1 MKKESIDRLNAVL
14 PQIMAS
20 SEHKEWFSDP
30 KDIKIVIVK
39 NIEEV
44 KDLIRN
50 IEAYVLILDYV
61 VEGETVVLTKSK
73 EVLDILKDSESYNFE
88 DYITESLGRIVELM
102 EIDQKTIKERITVAV
117 MSFVTT
123 SILLIANIYFFTPI
137 IAVIITALMIFVFWL
152 EHRAYKQILDKYES
166 NEKTL

>member
-20 SEHKEWFSDP
+20 QEHKEWFSDP

-61 VEGETVVLTKSK
+61 VEGETVVLTKSQ
-73 EVLDILKDSESYNFE
+73 EVLEILKDSESYNFE
-88 DYITESLGRIVELM
+88 DYITESIGRIGELV
-102 EIDQKTIKERITVAV
+102 EIDQKTAKEITTVAV

-123 SILLIANIYFFTPI
+123 SILLGLNIYFFNPI
-137 IAVIITALMIFVFWL
+137 LAIIITTLMIFVFWL
-152 EHRAYKQILDKYES
+152 EHRAYKQILNKNES
-166 NEKTL
+166 K

>member
-44 KDLIRN
+44 KDLIHN
-50 IEAYVLILDYV
+50 IKAYVLILDYV
-61 VEGETVVLTKSK
+61 VEGETLILTKSQ
-73 EVLDILKDSESYNFE
+73 EVLEILKDSESYNFE
-88 DYITESLGRIVELM
+88 DYIRIGELM
-102 EIDQKTIKERITVAV
+102 EIDQKTGKEIITVAA
-117 MSFVTT
+117 MSFVTI
-123 SILLIANIYFFTPI
+123 SILLIANIYFFNPI
-137 IAVIITALMIFVFWL
+137 VATIITILMIFVFWL
-152 EHRAYKQILDKYES
+152 EKRAYKHILNKCES
-166 NEKTL
+166 K

>member
-20 SEHKEWFSDP
+20 PEHKEWFKDYE
-30 KDIKIVIVK
+30 DIKIVIVK

-50 IEAYVLILDYV
+50 TEAYVLILDYV

-73 EVLDILKDSESYNFE
+73 EVLDILKDSEIYNFE
-88 DYITESLGRIVELM
+88 DYITESLNRIGELIA
-102 EIDQKTIKERITVAV
+102 IDQKTGKEIITVAV

-123 SILLIANIYFFTPI
+123 VILLGLNIYFFNPI
-137 IAVIITALMIFVFWL
+137 AALIITPLMLLVFWL
-152 EHRAYKQILDKYES
+152 EQRAYKQILNKE
-166 NEKTL
+166 

>member
-44 KDLIRN
+44 KDLIHN

-88 DYITESLGRIVELM
+88 DYMTESLYRIGELM
-102 EIDQKTIKERITVAV
+102 EIDQKTGKEIITVAA
-117 MSFVTT
+117 MSFVMTL
-123 SILLIANIYFFTPI
+123 ILLGLNIYFIDPI
-137 IAVIITALMIFVFWL
+137 LAIIITSLMLLVFWL
-152 EHRAYKQILDKYES
+152 EQRAYKQILDKYES
-166 NEKTL
+166 E

>member
-1 MKKESIDRLNAVL
+1 MKKESIDRLNAIL

-20 SEHKEWFSDP
+20 PEHKEWFSDP

-44 KDLIRN
+44 KDLIHN
-50 IEAYVLILDYV
+50 IEAYVLIL
-61 VEGETVVLTKSK
+61 VEGETLILTKSQ
-73 EVLDILKDSESYNFE
+73 EVLEILKDSESYNFE
-88 DYITESLGRIVELM
+88 DYVRIGELM
-102 EIDQKTIKERITVAV
+102 EKTGKEIITVAA

-123 SILLIANIYFFTPI
+123 SILLGLNIYFFNPI
-137 IAVIITALMIFVFWL
+137 LATIITILMIFVFWL

-166 NEKTL
+166 E